1 MSTIQSYLEQAVR
14 ALGFIKPIDILDIL
28 IFAVIVYKLIMVI
41 RSTAAMRLVK
51 GIAIFAVVTI
61 IAYYANMRIL
71 YFLLDKAIDIGILAL
86 VILFQPELRRI
97 LERLGSS
104 SLWELLGTRGTGASL
119 RRVIGQT
126 VAACD
131 TMSQEKVG
139 ALICFE
145 RSNSLDEY
153 FKTGTVINADVSTEL
168 LKNIFFPKA
177 ALHDGAVVIRNG
189 RIAAAGCVLP
199 LTDNPGL
206 SRDLGTRHRAGI
218 GLSEASDA
226 VVVIVSEET
235 VTISMAVGGMLKR
248 PLDPQM
254 LDQLLIRELKADEQD
269 QTSGL
274 VGKIRNLKWVKR
286 YEEKQRKS

>member
-1 MSTIQSYLEQAVR
+1 MADLQSYLEQAVR

-28 IFAVIVYKLIMVI
+28 IFAFIVYKLIMAI

-51 GIAIFAVVTI
+51 GIAVFAVVTL

-104 SLWELLGTRGTGASL
+104 NFWEILGTRRTKSWL
-119 RRVIGQT
+119 MHVIGQT

-145 RSNSLDEY
+145 RSNPLDEY
-153 FKTGTVINADVSTEL
+153 FKTGTVIDAAVSSEL

-177 ALHDGAVVIRNG
+177 ALHDGAVVIRDG
-189 RIAAAGCVLP
+189 RVAAAGCVLP

-218 GLSEASDA
+218 GMSEASDA

-235 VTISMAVGGMLKR
+235 GTISVAVGGMLKR
-248 PLDPQM
+248 PLDPETLEQM
-254 LDQLLIRELKADEQD
+254 LIRELKADELD
-269 QTSGL
+269 SPGGL
-274 VGKIRNLKWVKR
+274 AGAVRNLKWVKK
-286 YEEKQRKS
+286 YEEKQDRT